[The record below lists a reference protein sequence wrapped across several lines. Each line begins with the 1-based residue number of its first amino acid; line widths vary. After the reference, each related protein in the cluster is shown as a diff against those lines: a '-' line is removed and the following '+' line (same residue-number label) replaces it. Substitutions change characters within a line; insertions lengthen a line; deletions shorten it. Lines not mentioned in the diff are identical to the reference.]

1 MQYVRRASDPYLN
14 AALADAKSWSG
25 IDQMNVNERNHQV
38 GFMDQ
43 IYSNARSVRIC
54 IQDSSLT
61 ASLRDYNRLF
71 SWLRCRR
78 PENYAGIQTSLCS
91 DLRHLLSL
99 RYFRRVW
106 VIQEVALAREV
117 CLHVNNNVLL
127 LDSAVMDRMES
138 LRKQNRL
145 RIPSALKWSTCRTI
159 EAGIVACLQA
169 AMECNATD
177 PRDEVYAVLSLM
189 EPQARSLIPVDYSL
203 DLDVVWGNAIAAIII
218 TQGNLDILSHVG
230 VYRHRSVLNNRVR
243 RSSMNRVDIAGYLE
257 KVAFSNSH
265 HLTLP
270 YSKGHRAT
278 PWRRQLV
285 MPSNHSDISQQ
296 SATFSIIGPPVNL
309 NSMLPRFRVRAH
321 YVDRIDVPMVVGVS
335 LKKRKRGKDYGDDAV
350 YYDWDQEPFDR
361 IRSYSVRSL
370 VAFFKADVD
379 NVSTTDP
386 HKPSH
391 GTSGFHPGT
400 VTSESERREALILND
415 PGIEDTDLS
424 EFIRTCQISRKG
436 RPLFTSHFSVGFPGV
451 TLEKGIVQ
459 QGDEIFAID
468 GARTS
473 FILRK
478 SDRIADHYEII
489 DECYLWAALELDCW
503 NPGTRKGRWG
513 PGVERPTTTQTRMIN
528 IC

>member
-1 MQYVRRASDPYLN
+1 
-14 AALADAKSWSG
+14 
-25 IDQMNVNERNHQV
+25 
-38 GFMDQ
+38 
-43 IYSNARSVRIC
+43 
-54 IQDSSLT
+54 
-61 ASLRDYNRLF
+61 
-71 SWLRCRR
+71 
-78 PENYAGIQTSLCS
+78 
-91 DLRHLLSL
+91 
-99 RYFRRVW
+99 
-106 VIQEVALAREV
+106 
-117 CLHVNNNVLL
+117 
-127 LDSAVMDRMES
+127 MDRMES

-169 AMECNATD
+169 AMKCNATD

-230 VYRHRSVLNNRVR
+230 VYRHRSLLNNRVR

-257 KVAFSNSH
+257 KVASSNSH

-270 YSKGHRAT
+270 YSEGHRAT
-278 PWRRQLV
+278 PWRAQLV
-285 MPSNHSDISQQ
+285 MPSNPSDISQQ

-309 NSMLPRFRVRAH
+309 NSLLPRFRVRAH
-321 YVDRIDVPMVVGVS
+321 YIDRIDVPMVFRPS
-335 LKKRKRGKDYGDDAV
+335 LKKRKRGKDYGNDAV

-370 VAFFKADVD
+370 VAFFKADID
-379 NVSTTDP
+379 NVSTTDL

-391 GTSGFHPGT
+391 GTSGFHPGI
-400 VTSESERREALILND
+400 VTSGSERPEALIMND
-415 PGIEDTDLS
+415 PSIEDTDLS
-424 EFIRTCQISRKG
+424 EFIRICQTSRKG
-436 RPLFTSHFSVGFPGV
+436 RPLFTSHFSVGFPGISSMKRTV
-451 TLEKGIVQ
+451 QQGGEIVQ

-468 GARTS
+468 GARTP

-478 SDRIADHYEII
+478 LDRVAEHYKII

-513 PGVERPTTTQTRMIN
+513 PGVERPTTTQTRMID

>member
-1 MQYVRRASDPYLN
+1 M
-14 AALADAKSWSG
+14 K
-25 IDQMNVNERNHQV
+25 
-38 GFMDQ
+38 
-43 IYSNARSVRIC
+43 
-54 IQDSSLT
+54 
-61 ASLRDYNRLF
+61 
-71 SWLRCRR
+71 
-78 PENYAGIQTSLCS
+78 
-91 DLRHLLSL
+91 
-99 RYFRRVW
+99 
-106 VIQEVALAREV
+106 
-117 CLHVNNNVLL
+117 
-127 LDSAVMDRMES
+127 
-138 LRKQNRL
+138 
-145 RIPSALKWSTCRTI
+145 
-159 EAGIVACLQA
+159 
-169 AMECNATD
+169 CNATD

-203 DLDVVWGNAIAAIII
+203 DLDVVWRNAIAAIII

-230 VYRHRSVLNNRVR
+230 VYRHRSLLNNRVR
-243 RSSMNRVDIAGYLE
+243 RSYMNRVDIAGYLE
-257 KVAFSNSH
+257 RVASSNSH

-270 YSKGHRAT
+270 YSEGHRAT
-278 PWRRQLV
+278 PWRAQLV
-285 MPSNHSDISQQ
+285 MPSNPSDIPQQ
-296 SATFSIIGPPVNL
+296 SATFSIIGPPVNS
-309 NSMLPRFRVRAH
+309 NSLLPRFCVRAH
-321 YVDRIDVPMVVGVS
+321 YIDRIDVPMVFRPS
-335 LKKRKRGKDYGDDAV
+335 LKKRKRGKDYGNDAV

-400 VTSESERREALILND
+400 VTSGSERPEALIMND
-415 PGIEDTDLS
+415 PSIEDTDLS
-424 EFIRTCQISRKG
+424 EFIRICQTSRKG
-436 RPLFTSHFSVGFPGV
+436 RPLFTSHFSVGFPGISSM
-451 TLEKGIVQ
+451 KRIVQ

-468 GARTS
+468 GARTP

-478 SDRIADHYEII
+478 RGRVAENYKII

>member
-1 MQYVRRASDPYLN
+1 MQYVRRASDPYFN
-14 AALADAKSWSG
+14 AAPADAKSWSG

-106 VIQEVALAREV
+106 VIQEVALAQEV
-117 CLHVNNNVLL
+117 CLHVNNNALL

-138 LRKQNRL
+138 FRKQNRL

-203 DLDVVWGNAIAAIII
+203 DLDVVWSNAIAAIII
-218 TQGNLDILSHVG
+218 TRGNLDILSHVG
-230 VYRHRSVLNNRVR
+230 VYQHRSVLSTRVR

-335 LKKRKRGKDYGDDAV
+335 LKKRKRGKDYGDAV
-350 YYDWDQEPFDR
+350 YYDWDQKPLDR

-424 EFIRTCQISRKG
+424 EFIRICQISRKG
-436 RPLFTSHFSVGFPGV
+436 RPLFTSHFSVGFPGISSEEW
-451 TLEKGIVQ
+451 TIRR
-459 QGDEIFAID
+459 GDEIFAID
-468 GARTS
+468 GARTP

-478 SDRIADHYEII
+478 SEHIADHYEII